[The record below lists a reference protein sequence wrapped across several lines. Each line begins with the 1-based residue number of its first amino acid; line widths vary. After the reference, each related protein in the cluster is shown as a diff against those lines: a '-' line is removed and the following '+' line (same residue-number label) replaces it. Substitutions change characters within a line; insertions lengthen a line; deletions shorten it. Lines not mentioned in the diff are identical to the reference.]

1 MGDYVPGSTSGE
13 SIALFKALKKKGNA
27 AEVATILQ
35 SCCFEDFQQKDEV
48 EFCNNQIIFRT

>member
-1 MGDYVPGSTSGE
+1 MYRGE